1 MSKEIK
7 EMLNDEIKTTFDKLK
22 WLSEGT
28 KERESAIKD
37 LDTLY
42 QLSLDEEKLDLE
54 AEIKNADRGEAS
66 KNALDEARLKEA
78 QFKDQKKDRY
88 FRVGMEAAG
97 IILPLVFYGIWYH
110 DGLKFEETGTFTS
123 TTLRGLFSQ
132 FKAKNRG

>member
-22 WLSEGT
+22 SLSEGT

-66 KNALDEARLKEA
+66 KNALDETRLKEA

-123 TTLRGLFSQ
+123 ATLRGLFSQ